1 MSLSSLDA
9 MFKPNSVTVIGASN
23 ESGSVGNIVMRNLLG
38 GKFLGP
44 VMPISPG
51 QDSVMGIL
59 SYKDVDT
66 LPLTPDLGIICSE
79 PNLIPD
85 YIRGLGRR
93 GVRSAVVLPPG
104 WQKLLKK
111 EKWALHQK
119 MLDMARHYEMRL
131 LGPSGLGLIV
141 PGVGLNASLSATDAL
156 PGKIAFVSQ
165 SASLF
170 TAVVDWAR
178 SSGIGFSHIIS
189 LGEGIDLEYGD
200 LLDYLAADVNVR
212 SILLYVDTVSNARDF
227 ISASRAAAR
236 NKPVLVIK
244 PGRKLWCAD
253 CIAASSEKSLDE
265 VYDEAF
271 RRAGILRVF
280 EIDSLFDA
288 ARTLVRAQPLLGDK
302 LAILTNG
309 GSIGVMAADSLL
321 GGGGNLA
328 DFSEDTQKALSSLL
342 GPNWCRE
349 GIVDMSFNAS
359 GDTYVDALKVIIKDK
374 DVSAVLV
381 MHVPFAG
388 VSGEDVAEAVSKVLK
403 KTKRTGLTCWL
414 GFDIAEGA
422 REIFA
427 KHGIPTYE
435 TPDKAVGAFLYM
447 MHHRRNQE
455 LLMEMP
461 SSLPTDFLPNTEKAK
476 AVIDAALDE
485 NRYELSA
492 DEAQIVLGAYGI
504 PIVETR
510 LAKSPDEARDAA
522 VDLGGP
528 VALKI
533 VSPDIPQPFE
543 VGGIT
548 LDIEDPA
555 TVDDIAR
562 SMISRVTKLRP
573 DAGITGFLV
582 QKMGRKPAAR
592 ELLIR
597 ASVDPIFGPYVI
609 FGQGGLAAA
618 INRDKAVALPPLNMT
633 LARDLIYRTR
643 VSLFLAGRQDEPEAD
658 MDSISRA
665 VIMVSQLI
673 SDIAQVTD
681 VDINPILADHQG
693 VTVLNARIKI
703 ARVDVEPQNRLAIRP
718 YPRELEECAVL
729 SNGQQVLLRPI
740 KPEDEPAHY
749 DFFTYLEPEDLR
761 FRFFGIVR
769 ELSHR
774 EMARLTQIDYERE
787 MAFIASATRDDGTP
801 ETLGVVRAS
810 LKPDIN
816 WAEFAIII
824 RSDQKGQ
831 RLGSILMDKMIRFL
845 KDRGIATV
853 TGQAL
858 VDNKGMQGLARKFGF
873 KIIKDID
880 EDVVDMRLSLT
891 DMETQHSL
899 SG

>member
-1 MSLSSLDA
+1 MSLSRLDA

-51 QDSVMGIL
+51 QDAVMGIL

-66 LPLTPDLGIICSE
+66 LPLTPDLGIICSKPE
-79 PNLIPD
+79 LVPEYL
-85 YIRGLGRR
+85 RGLGRR
-93 GVRSAVVLPPG
+93 GVRAAVVLPPG
-104 WQKLLKK
+104 WEKLLKK
-111 EKWALHQK
+111 EKWALNQK
-119 MLDMARHYEMRL
+119 MIEMARHYEMRL

-189 LGEGIDLEYGD
+189 LGDGIDLEYGD
-200 LLDYLAADVNVR
+200 LLDYLSIDVNVR
-212 SILLYVDTVSNARDF
+212 SILLYVDSVSSARGF
-227 ISASRAAAR
+227 ISAARAAAR

-244 PGRKLWCAD
+244 PGRKLWCSD

-288 ARTLVRAQPLLGDK
+288 ARTLVRAQPLMGDK

-321 GGGGNLA
+321 AGGASMA
-328 DFSEDTQKALSSLL
+328 DFSKDTEKGLDDLL
-342 GPNWCRE
+342 GPTWCRE
-349 GIVDMSFNAS
+349 GVVDMSFNAS
-359 GDTYVDALKVIIKDK
+359 GQTYVDALKIIIKDK

-388 VSGEDVAEAVSKVLK
+388 VSGEDVAEEVAAVLK

-414 GFDIAEGA
+414 GFGIAEGA

-461 SSLPTDFLPNTEKAK
+461 SSLPADFIPETDKVLS
-476 AVIDAALDE
+476 VIKTALDE
-485 NRYELSA
+485 HREELTG
-492 DEAQIVLGAYGI
+492 DEAQVVLRAYGI
-504 PIVETR
+504 PVVDTR
-510 LAKSPDEARDAA
+510 IAATPEDARAA
-522 VDLGGP
+522 AIELGGP
-528 VALKI
+528 IALKI
-533 VSPDIPQPFE
+533 ISPEIPQPFE
-543 VGGIT
+543 VGGIV
-548 LDIEDPA
+548 LDIENPN
-555 TVDDIAR
+555 TVADVAR
-562 SMISRVTKLRP
+562 EMTNRVTSFRP
-573 DAGITGFLV
+573 EATITGFLV
-582 QKMGRKPAAR
+582 QKMGRKRNAR
-592 ELLIR
+592 ELLVR
-597 ASVDPIFGPYVI
+597 ASVDPIFGPYII
-609 FGQGGLAAA
+609 FGQGGLAAS
-618 INRDKAVALPPLNMT
+618 ITRDKAVALPPLNMT

-643 VSLFLAGRQDEPEAD
+643 VSLFLAGRQEEPEAD
-658 MDSISRA
+658 MDSICRT

-673 SDIAQVTD
+673 SDVAQITD
-681 VDINPILADHQG
+681 IDINPIMADQDGVLA
-693 VTVLNARIKI
+693 LNARIKI
-703 ARVDVEPQNRLAIRP
+703 ARVDAEAQDRLAIRP
-718 YPRELEECAVL
+718 YPRELEECAIL
-729 SNGQQVLLRPI
+729 KNGNKVLLRPI

-787 MAFIASATRDDGTP
+787 MAFIASSAREDGAY

-810 LKPDIN
+810 LKPDVD

-831 RLGSILMDKMIRFL
+831 GLGSILMDKMIRFL
-845 KDRGIATV
+845 KDRGIV
-853 TGQAL
+853 TLSGQAL

-880 EDVVDMRLSLT
+880 EDVVDMRLVLAPT
-891 DMETQHSL
+891 EDGQ
-899 SG
+899 